1 MRYAVA
7 SPMQV
12 FHLDGLRPVRNT
24 DRRSEKNAMGTKPY
38 ILEAERS
45 RRGFAPEDPVLD
57 SQIRAL
63 QKPSTRATFLAL
75 AEDWGVIVLAALVS
89 WATFKALGLTLGSA
103 AVYLVSCVVIGSRQ
117 KGLENIMHEGTH
129 LNLSPDPAW
138 NDRIALFCVG
148 MWMTPGWTPA
158 LERPG
163 HIGAHHEHFGNKER
177 DFEFFGY
184 QKLGLGQLPLASL
197 RRSGWILFYTFL
209 RTTWWRIH
217 GILHSFGF
225 PQVAVIVVAGT
236 VLLFASLLVPMLI
249 YWFVPY
255 ILVYMPMRF
264 VAEVSE
270 HMALGHG
277 SEFATTR
284 NKLGWFQEY
293 VMHPHGDG
301 YHLVHHLYPRIPHQ
315 NLARAHR
322 LLLKDPVYRLK
333 GHHSYGLILS
343 RQTRTTLSD
352 LLRSGRS
359 SI

>member
-1 MRYAVA
+1 
-7 SPMQV
+7 
-12 FHLDGLRPVRNT
+12 
-24 DRRSEKNAMGTKPY
+24 MGTKPY
-38 ILEAERS
+38 ILEAERA
-45 RRGFAPEDPVLD
+45 RRGFAPQDPELD
-57 SQIRAL
+57 SELRAL
-63 QKPSTRATFLAL
+63 QKPSTSATFLAL
-75 AEDWGVIVLAALVS
+75 TQDWGLIFLAAVVS
-89 WATFKALGLTLGSA
+89 WTTFKTLGLTVGA
-103 AVYLVSCVVIGSRQ
+103 VAVYLVSCFVIGSRQ

-129 LNLSPDPAW
+129 LNLSPDPVG
-138 NDRIALFCVG
+138 NDRIALLCVG

-163 HIGAHHEHFGNKER
+163 HLGAHHENFGNRER

-184 QKLGLGQLPLASL
+184 QKLGLGQLPLRSL
-197 RRSGWILFYTFL
+197 RHSSWILFYTFL

-217 GILHSFGF
+217 GILHSFGLV
-225 PQVAVIVVAGT
+225 QALVIAAGVT
-236 VLLFASLLVPMLI
+236 ILLLTGLFVPVLI
-249 YWFVPY
+249 YWLVPY
-255 ILVYMPMRF
+255 VFIYMPMRF

-270 HMALGHG
+270 HMALGYS
-277 SEFATTR
+277 SEFETTR

-322 LLLKDPVYRLK
+322 LLLQDPVYQLQ

-343 RQTRTTLSD
+343 RRKPTTLSD
-352 LLRSGRS
+352 LLVSGRP